1 MRLLLD
7 ECVTRYLKPD
17 FVGHDVFT
25 VEEAGLKGLKNG
37 ELLRAKTGRFD
48 ALITVDRNLP
58 FQQNLS
64 SIHFA
69 IIILVTERNRREE
82 LSALVPHALLALKTI
97 RPGDVP
103 PCRLPPAFCFF

>member
-17 FVGHDVFT
+17 LVGHDVLT

-37 ELLRAKTGRFD
+37 ELLRAMTGRFD
-48 ALITVDRNLP
+48 GLITVDRNLP

-82 LSALVPHALLALKTI
+82 LSALVPQALLALKTI
-97 RPGDVP
+97 RPGDVI
-103 PCRLPPAFCFF
+103 RLP

>member
-7 ECVTRYLKPD
+7 ECVTRRVKPD
-17 FVGHDVFT
+17 FVGHEMFT

-37 ELLRAKTGRFD
+37 ELLHAMSGRFD

-64 SIHFA
+64 SIDFA
-69 IIILVTERNRREE
+69 IIILVTKRNRREE
-82 LSALVPHALLALKTI
+82 LSALVPQALLALRTI
-97 RPGDVP
+97 RPGDVI
-103 PCRLPPAFCFF
+103 RLP